1 MTGGGRFG
9 PTRPGAERWQLRGRV
24 LEVDRPRIL
33 GIINVTPDSFS
44 DGGNFFSTEAAI
56 AQAGRM
62 ISEGADAIDIGGES
76 TRPGAQSVP
85 AREELKRV
93 LPAIRAIRSRW
104 SNIAI
109 SIDTVKAEVARAALA
124 EGASIVNDVSGM
136 SLDPEMPEVCAEAGC
151 SVVLMHSRGSV
162 ADMASYDNAAYGS
175 DAVGEILSELEES
188 VQTAQRAG
196 IHPGRIALDPGIGFS
211 KRTQHSLAALVELP
225 RIVALGYPVFVG
237 ASRKRVIAELI
248 RYTSGVGSAPVGG
261 TTLAQQQISNEDR
274 DMATVGVNVVAF
286 FAGARIFRVHSVR
299 ANRLAL
305 DTAWAL
311 TPEESELLAD

>member
-1 MTGGGRFG
+1 MSFAWPSKSQRPNVFG
-9 PTRPGAERWQLRGRV
+9 
-24 LEVDRPRIL
+24 IL
-33 GIINVTPDSFS
+33 NVTPDSFS
-44 DGGNFFSTEAAI
+44 DGGNFFSPETAI
-56 AQAGRM
+56 AQADRM
-62 ISEGADAIDIGGES
+62 ISEGADAIDVGGES
-76 TRPGAQSVP
+76 TRPGAQPVP
-85 AREELKRV
+85 VREELKRV
-93 LPAIRAIRSRW
+93 LPVIRAIRSRW
-104 SNIAI
+104 SDVAI

-136 SLDPEMPEVCAEAGC
+136 SLDPEMPRVCAEAGC

-162 ADMASYDNAAYGS
+162 ADMASYDKADYGS
-175 DAVGEILSELEES
+175 DPVGEILTELEES
-188 VQTAQRAG
+188 VATAQRAG

-211 KRTQHSLAALVELP
+211 KRTGHSLAALVELP

-248 RYTSGVGSAPVGG
+248 RYTSGAGGSTG
-261 TTLAQQQISNEDR
+261 TTLAQQMVSNEDR

-286 FAGARIFRVHSVR
+286 FAGARIFRVHAVR

-311 TPEESELLAD
+311 KPEESELLAD

>member
-1 MTGGGRFG
+1 VSFAWPSKSQRPTVFG
-9 PTRPGAERWQLRGRV
+9 
-24 LEVDRPRIL
+24 IL
-33 GIINVTPDSFS
+33 NVTPDSFS

-56 AQAGRM
+56 AQADQM
-62 ISEGADAIDIGGES
+62 ISEGADAIDVGGES
-76 TRPGAQSVP
+76 TRPGAHPVP

-93 LPAIRAIRSRW
+93 LPVIRGIRSRW
-104 SNIAI
+104 SDIAV
-109 SIDTVKAEVARAALA
+109 SIDTVKAEVARAALE

-136 SLDPEMPEVCAEAGC
+136 SLDPEMPRVCAEAGC
-151 SVVLMHSRGSV
+151 NVVLMHSRGSV
-162 ADMASYDNAAYGS
+162 ADMASYDKAVYGT
-175 DAVGEILSELEES
+175 DPVGEILSELEES
-188 VQTAQRAG
+188 IGMAQRAG

-211 KRTQHSLAALVELP
+211 KRTGHSLAALVELP

-248 RYTSGVGSAPVGG
+248 RYTASAGSASRG
-261 TTLAQQQISNEDR
+261 TTLAPPTVPNDDR

-286 FAGARIFRVHSVR
+286 FAGARIFRVHRVR

>member
-1 MTGGGRFG
+1 MTFAWPSKSQRPTIFG
-9 PTRPGAERWQLRGRV
+9 
-24 LEVDRPRIL
+24 IL
-33 GIINVTPDSFS
+33 NVTPDSFS

-56 AQAGRM
+56 TQAGRM
-62 ISEGADAIDIGGES
+62 ISEGADAIDVGGES

-104 SNIAI
+104 SNVAI
-109 SIDTVKAEVARAALA
+109 SIDTVKAEVASAALA

-136 SLDPEMPEVCAEAGC
+136 SLDPEMPRVCAEAGC

-162 ADMASYDNAAYGS
+162 ADMASYDNAVYGA
-175 DAVGEILSELEES
+175 DPVGEILSELEETI
-188 VQTAQRAG
+188 QTAQRAG
-196 IHPGRIALDPGIGFS
+196 IHPGRIAVDPGIGFS
-211 KRTQHSLAALVELP
+211 KRTAHSLAALVELP
-225 RIVALGYPVFVG
+225 RIVALGYPVLVA

-248 RYTSGVGSAPVGG
+248 RYTGGAANTTVGG
-261 TTLAQQQISNEDR
+261 TTLAQQQVSNEDR
-274 DMATVGVNVVAF
+274 DMATVGVNVVAL
-286 FAGARIFRVHSVR
+286 FAGARIFRVHQVR

-311 TPEESELLAD
+311 TPEESELLTD

>member
-1 MTGGGRFG
+1 MTFAWPSKSQRPTIFG
-9 PTRPGAERWQLRGRV
+9 
-24 LEVDRPRIL
+24 IL
-33 GIINVTPDSFS
+33 NVTPDSFS

-56 AQAGRM
+56 AQADRM
-62 ISEGADAIDIGGES
+62 ISEGADAIDVGGES
-76 TRPGAQSVP
+76 TRPGAQPVP

-93 LPAIRAIRSRW
+93 LPVIRAVRSRW
-104 SNIAI
+104 SDVAI
-109 SIDTVKAEVARAALA
+109 SIDTVKAEVARAALG

-136 SLDPEMPEVCAEAGC
+136 SLDPEMPRVCAEAGC
-151 SVVLMHSRGSV
+151 NVVLMHSRGSV
-162 ADMASYDNAAYGS
+162 ADMASYDKAVYGS
-175 DAVGEILSELEES
+175 DPVGEMLTELEES
-188 VQTAQRAG
+188 IGTAQRAG

-211 KRTQHSLAALVELP
+211 KRTGHSLAVLVELP

-248 RYTSGVGSAPVGG
+248 RYTAGAGSASAG
-261 TTLAQQQISNEDR
+261 TTLAQQMISNDDR

-286 FAGARIFRVHSVR
+286 FAGARIFRVHGVR

>member
-1 MTGGGRFG
+1 MIFAWPSKSQRPSIFG
-9 PTRPGAERWQLRGRV
+9 
-24 LEVDRPRIL
+24 IL
-33 GIINVTPDSFS
+33 NVTPDSFS

-76 TRPGAQSVP
+76 TRPGAKPIS

-93 LPAIRAIRSRW
+93 LPAIRGIRSRW
-104 SNIAI
+104 SDVAI
-109 SIDTVKAEVARAALA
+109 SIDTVKAEVANAALA

-136 SLDPEMPEVCAEAGC
+136 SLDPGMPRVCAEAGC
-151 SVVLMHSRGSV
+151 SVVLMHSRGTV
-162 ADMASYDNAAYGS
+162 ADMASYENAAYGN
-175 DAVGEILSELEES
+175 DPVGEIVVELEES
-188 VQTAQRAG
+188 IQTAQRAG

-211 KRTQHSLAALVELP
+211 KRTGHSLAALVELP

-248 RYTSGVGSAPVGG
+248 RYTAGSGGSGGG
-261 TTLAQQQISNEDR
+261 TTLAPQLISNDDR
-274 DMATVGVNVVAF
+274 DMTTVGVNVVAF
-286 FAGARIFRVHSVR
+286 FAGARVFRVHRVR

-305 DTAWAL
+305 DAAWAL
-311 TPEESELLAD
+311 TPEESELLAE

>member
-1 MTGGGRFG
+1 VTFAWPSKSQRPTIFG
-9 PTRPGAERWQLRGRV
+9 
-24 LEVDRPRIL
+24 IL
-33 GIINVTPDSFS
+33 NVTPDSFS

-62 ISEGADAIDIGGES
+62 ISEGADAIDVGGES
-76 TRPGAQSVP
+76 TRPGANPVS

-93 LPAIRAIRSRW
+93 LPTIRGIRSRW
-104 SNIAI
+104 SDVAI
-109 SIDTVKAEVARAALA
+109 SIDTVKAEVASAALA

-136 SLDPEMPEVCAEAGC
+136 SLDPEMPRVCAEAGC
-151 SVVLMHSRGSV
+151 SVVLMHSRGTV
-162 ADMASYDNAAYGS
+162 ADMASYENAVYGR
-175 DAVGEILSELEES
+175 DPVGEIVAELEES
-188 VQTAQRAG
+188 VQTAQSAG

-211 KRTQHSLAALVELP
+211 KRTGHSLAALVELP

-248 RYTSGVGSAPVGG
+248 RFTAGSDGAGGG
-261 TTLAQQQISNEDR
+261 TTLAPQLITNDDR
-274 DMATVGVNVVAF
+274 DMTTVGVNVVAF

-305 DTAWAL
+305 DAAWAL
-311 TPEESELLAD
+311 TPEESELLAE